1 MNITGKHL
9 ATLDSVATHIF
20 VDGGRI
26 LFSAQFDGTFEKVV
40 KQKKVK
46 KVKK

>member
-26 LFSAQFDGTFEKVV
+26 LFSALLDGTFEKVV